1 MSFLKQ
7 LNTLKDA
14 HQYRSMAL
22 PRGIDLSSNDY
33 LGFRSHPA
41 LKQAA
46 LAAIE
51 DGMALGA
58 GASRLLRGHMPE
70 HESLE
75 EYAAAFFGH
84 EKALYFS
91 NGYQA
96 NVALFQTLPDRH
108 DVIIFDA
115 LIHASARDGIQ
126 TSLAKHIRAAHNDV
140 QAYEDAIKNA
150 RNNGAKNIWIAV
162 ESLYSM
168 DGDFA
173 PLDELYKLA
182 QKYDAYLV
190 VDEAHSTGVCGKN
203 GTGLCSNF
211 AHNEKLITLHT
222 CGKALGSAGG
232 LICASAEI
240 ISYIVNKARPFIYST
255 APPPLQA
262 HITEK
267 ALALC
272 ASDAGH
278 TARTSLLNL
287 INYVKLNT
295 KEWALNSKEVVV
307 QSQIIPVI
315 LGDAQKAL
323 DAAKMLQD
331 AGYDIRAV
339 RPPTVPK
346 GTSRLRLS
354 LNAGLTTEI
363 LDEVFNFIHNQI
375 FS

>member
-22 PRGIDLSSNDY
+22 PCGIDLSSNDY
-33 LGFRSHPA
+33 LGFRSHSA

-51 DGMALGA
+51 NGMTLGA

-126 TSLAKHIRAAHNDV
+126 ASLAKHIRAPHNDV
-140 QAYEDAIKNA
+140 QAYEDAIKKA
-150 RNNGAKNIWIAV
+150 RNNGAKNVWIAV

-190 VDEAHSTGVCGKN
+190 VDEAHSTGICGKN

-232 LICASAEI
+232 IICASAEI
-240 ISYIVNKARPFIYST
+240 ISYMVNKARPFIYST

-272 ASDAGH
+272 ASADGENARNKLQTLVAH
-278 TARTSLLNL
+278 TITHLNAD
-287 INYVKLNT
+287 T
-295 KEWALNSKEVVV
+295 
-307 QSQIIPVI
+307 QSQIVPVI

-323 DAAKMLQD
+323 DAAQMLQD
-331 AGYDIRAV
+331 TGYDVRAV

-363 LDEVFNFIHNQI
+363 LDEVFAILRSLHAPYPPR
-375 FS
+375 